1 MGKRSRTKAR
11 DSATKDFEGQVGPRQ
26 PCPCG
31 SGRRYKACH
40 GDPSGAAQ
48 AFVGRP
54 FEGLP
59 SECDVIALRE
69 LVPAATAPLA
79 LSDDDPARHPVLVV
93 ARGGSGSGARER

>member
-11 DSATKDFEGQVGPRQ
+11 DHATPAGEVGPRQ

-40 GDPSGAAQ
+40 GPPTARRPSSST
-48 AFVGRP
+48 GR

-59 SECDVIALRE
+59 GECDGVAMRE
-69 LVPAATAPLA
+69 LVQSATAPLT
-79 LSDDDPARHPVLVV
+79 LGV
-93 ARGGSGSGARER
+93 